1 MTYYIEYTNI
11 PTRHNTRQ
19 TIETNNPQLFVAAFR
34 DNELLFT
41 DYAKRN
47 INIGNLGAIITRIY
61 REDLNK
67 NQIEILYKYKEYF
80 GERLTKILRPI
91 PTEVFV

>member
-11 PTRHNTRQ
+11 PTRHNTDQ
-19 TIETNNPQLFVAAFR
+19 TIATDNPHFFVAAIR
-34 DNELLFT
+34 DNELSFT

-47 INIGNLGAIITRIY
+47 VNIGNLGAIITRIY

>member
-19 TIETNNPQLFVAAFR
+19 TIETDNPQLFVAAIR
-34 DNELLFT
+34 DNELSFT

-47 INIGNLGAIITRIY
+47 LNIGNLGAIITRIY
-61 REDLNK
+61 RDDLNK

>member
-19 TIETNNPQLFVAAFR
+19 TIETDNPQLFVVAIR
-34 DNELLFT
+34 DDELSFT

-47 INIGNLGAIITRIY
+47 LNINKYGALISRIY
-61 REDLNK
+61 KEDLNK
-67 NQIEILYKYKEYF
+67 NQIEILYKYQGHF
-80 GERLTKILRPI
+80 GERLKLILKPI

>member
-11 PTRHNTRQ
+11 PTRHNADQ
-19 TIETNNPQLFVAAFR
+19 TIATDNPHFFVAAIR
-34 DNELLFT
+34 DNELSFT

>member
-19 TIETNNPQLFVAAFR
+19 TIETDNPQLFVCIKG
-34 DNELLFT
+34 DNQLSFT
-41 DYAKRN
+41 DYAKRYSN
-47 INIGNLGAIITRIY
+47 NDKYGVLISRIY
-61 REDLNK
+61 QEDLNK
-67 NQIEILYKYKEYF
+67 NQIEILYKYQGHF
-80 GERLTKILRPI
+80 GERLKKILKPI

>member
-11 PTRHNTRQ
+11 PTRHNTDQ
-19 TIETNNPQLFVAAFR
+19 TITTDNPQLFVAAIR
-34 DNELLFT
+34 DNELSFT

-47 INIGNLGAIITRIY
+47 LNIGNLGAIITRIY
-61 REDLNK
+61 RDDLNK

-80 GERLTKILRPI
+80 GERLTKILKPI

>member
-34 DNELLFT
+34 DNELSFT

-47 INIGNLGAIITRIY
+47 LNICKYGALISRIY
-61 REDLNK
+61 KEDLNK
-67 NQIEILYKYKEYF
+67 NQIEILYKYQGHF
-80 GERLTKILRPI
+80 GERLKLILKPI

>member
-19 TIETNNPQLFVAAFR
+19 TIETDNPQLFVAAIR
-34 DNELLFT
+34 DNELSFT

-47 INIGNLGAIITRIY
+47 LNINKYGALISRIY
-61 REDLNK
+61 KEDLNK
-67 NQIEILYKYKEYF
+67 NQIEILYKYQGHF
-80 GERLTKILRPI
+80 GERLKLILKPM
-91 PTEVFV
+91 PKEVFV